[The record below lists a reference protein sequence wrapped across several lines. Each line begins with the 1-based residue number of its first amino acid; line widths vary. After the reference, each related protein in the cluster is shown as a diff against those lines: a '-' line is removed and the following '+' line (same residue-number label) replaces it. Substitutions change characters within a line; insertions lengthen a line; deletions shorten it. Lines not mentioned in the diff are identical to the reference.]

1 MIDKSHDQ
9 ASNADNIKENKVS
22 ESGETESII
31 SEDNNPA
38 LQAKDEES
46 NGIEGTDGAVNGQA
60 DSGKRQNPPIQ
71 YFAAQIFLLVSKFKN
86 SLKNHPHYLVL

>member
-1 MIDKSHDQ
+1 MIDKSPDQ

-22 ESGETESII
+22 ESGETESVI
-31 SEDNNPA
+31 SEDNNNPA

-71 YFAAQIFLLVSKFKN
+71 YLAAN
-86 SLKNHPHYLVL
+86 SF

>member
-31 SEDNNPA
+31 SEDNNNPA

-46 NGIEGTDGAVNGQA
+46 NGIGSTDGTVKGQA

-71 YFAAQIFLLVSKFKN
+71 YFAALVT
-86 SLKNHPHYLVL
+86 P

>member
-1 MIDKSHDQ
+1 MIDKNHDQ

-31 SEDNNPA
+31 SEDNNNPA

-46 NGIEGTDGAVNGQA
+46 NGIGSTVKGQA
-60 DSGKRQNPPIQ
+60 DSGKRQNHQFNI
-71 YFAAQIFLLVSKFKN
+71 LLLLSF
-86 SLKNHPHYLVL
+86 

>member
-1 MIDKSHDQ
+1 MIDKSPDQ

-31 SEDNNPA
+31 SEDNNNPA

-46 NGIEGTDGAVNGQA
+46 NRIGGTDGAVNGQA
-60 DSGKRQNPPIQ
+60 DSGKGQNPPSQ
-71 YFAAQIFLLVSKFKN
+71 YWDIMGN
-86 SLKNHPHYLVL
+86 SF

>member
-1 MIDKSHDQ
+1 MIDKSPDQ

-22 ESGETESII
+22 ESGETESVI
-31 SEDNNPA
+31 SEDNNNPA

-60 DSGKRQNPPIQ
+60 DSGKGQNPHIQ
-71 YFAAQIFLLVSKFKN
+71 YFAAE
-86 SLKNHPHYLVL
+86 

>member
-31 SEDNNPA
+31 SEDN
-38 LQAKDEES
+38 KE
-46 NGIEGTDGAVNGQA
+46 T
-60 DSGKRQNPPIQ
+60 GKAT
-71 YFAAQIFLLVSKFKN
+71 YHEHWASWC
-86 SLKNHPHYLVL
+86 